1 MKTRRIDTGRKAN
14 ARNNEYKKKAR
25 EKRSS
30 SNTTTL
36 PSNESSVAFNTG
48 MSEFVQSTTVAAH
61 PRRSPAPA
69 RLSRVH
75 ARYSMPAERLTL
87 PSSAARAGT
96 LPRRLPALHHCQ
108 ALRPRPRRKCS
119 HTGDLDQAQ
128 HSRVFAPEKAMKVVF
143 LFARRCWLAG
153 THHCCQE

>member
-30 SNTTTL
+30 NITTL
-36 PSNESSVAFNTG
+36 PSTESYVAFNTG

-69 RLSRVH
+69 RRSHVH
-75 ARYSMPAERLTL
+75 ARYSTPAERLTL

-108 ALRPRPRRKCS
+108 AQRPRPRRKRS
-119 HTGDLDQAQ
+119 HTGDLVQARR
-128 HSRVFAPEKAMKVVF
+128 SRVFAPEKAMQVVF